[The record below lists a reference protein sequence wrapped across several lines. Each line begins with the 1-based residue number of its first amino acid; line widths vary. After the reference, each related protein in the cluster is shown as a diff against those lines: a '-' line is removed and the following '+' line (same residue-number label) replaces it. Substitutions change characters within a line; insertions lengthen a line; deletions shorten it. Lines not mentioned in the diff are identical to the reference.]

1 MTLGRYELLA
11 PVGAGGMACVWA
23 ARLAGYGGFSKLVA
37 IKTVLP
43 HLRQPDFENML
54 LDEARIAARA
64 SHPNVCSVFDVG
76 EDDGVR
82 YVVLEWVEGDS
93 LLHLLRGGAPV
104 HGPSLDY
111 RIAAR
116 IVADTC
122 AGLHAAHELVDESG
136 ARLNVVHRDVSP
148 HNVLVSL
155 EGTTKIAD
163 FGVAKAQG
171 QLHQATRAGEIRG
184 KVAYMAPEQIGG
196 ATVCPRADI
205 FAAGCVLYHATIG
218 RPPFRGDGDA
228 RVIRAVLDGA
238 YDPPTEVA
246 PDYPPELAAVIA
258 RALAPQPEHRFE
270 SAAQMGHAVEAWLAT
285 GGRAVTAADVG
296 HAVRARIGEKLAR
309 RREHIQAALQS
320 PRECGATRP
329 VRCETRTPDPA
340 EIARASVPPP
350 PPGLAMKLLPPA
362 SLPPDAP
369 PDTRT
374 TSAPSTSHADPPPP
388 ALQGMKTALAIAIG
402 LVTAI
407 GLLQLRAQWAPIRP
421 AAAVHEEDMAPVRPP
436 GATLASVDTTT
447 SPPRTVAV
455 RGTADRVD
463 HPAESAAASAPT
475 SRFSIGAPARP
486 PTNWGTPPDTAPPR
500 SAPASP
506 PPARAAA
513 PAPPAKRSEIPA
525 NPY

>member
-1 MTLGRYELLA
+1 
-11 PVGAGGMACVWA
+11 
-23 ARLAGYGGFSKLVA
+23 
-37 IKTVLP
+37 
-43 HLRQPDFENML
+43 
-54 LDEARIAARA
+54 
-64 SHPNVCSVFDVG
+64 
-76 EDDGVR
+76 
-82 YVVLEWVEGDS
+82 
-93 LLHLLRGGAPV
+93 
-104 HGPSLDY
+104 
-111 RIAAR
+111 
-116 IVADTC
+116 
-122 AGLHAAHELVDESG
+122 
-136 ARLNVVHRDVSP
+136 VSP

-155 EGTTKIAD
+155 EGTSKIAD

-270 SAAQMGHAVEAWLAT
+270 SAAQMGHAIEAWLAT

-296 HAVRARIGEKLAR
+296 QTVRARIGEKLAR

-320 PRECGATRP
+320 PREYGATRP
-329 VRCETRTPDPA
+329 VRCDTRTPDPA
-340 EIARASVPPP
+340 EVARASAPPP
-350 PPGLAMKLLPPA
+350 PPGPAVKLLPPA
-362 SLPPDAP
+362 SLPPEAQ

-374 TSAPSTSHADPPPP
+374 TSAPSISRAAPPPP

-407 GLLQLRAQWAPIRP
+407 GLLQLRSQWAPVRP

-436 GATLASVDTTT
+436 FASVETTT
-447 SPPRTVAV
+447 SSPPRTVAV
-455 RGTADRVD
+455 RGTADRAD
-463 HPAESAAASAPT
+463 HPSDNAAANAPP

-486 PTNWGTPPDTAPPR
+486 PTNWGTPPETAPR
-500 SAPASP
+500 SAPPSL
-506 PPARAAA
+506 PPARVAA
-513 PAPPAKRSEIPA
+513 PAPTAKRSEIPA